1 MLCYLNNKNYYLN
14 NYTKYPLIHMVFQL
28 IGQWS
33 LIVEATKTNKVRW
46 RGKVVQEGKD
56 RQGIPIF
63 NDCFSRRVEH
73 RTTAFLML

>member
-1 MLCYLNNKNYYLN
+1 
-14 NYTKYPLIHMVFQL
+14 MVFQL

-56 RQGIPIF
+56 RQGIPIL
-63 NDCFSRRVEH
+63 NDCFSWRVEH
-73 RTTAFLML
+73 RTTAFLMLKIGRAASQKKKISEEPYQKQGI